1 MKKLGGTGEKTIKI
15 IHFIF
20 IFMWLGGG
28 IALLLGLFLSH
39 PGNVHEYFMK
49 YRILM
54 IIENYLVIPGAMG
67 NLLLGFAYGF
77 FTKWGFFK
85 HTWVML
91 KWILTVLVILFGI
104 FFLGPWLTGILDM
117 LKPHDP
123 SVLSGEVLQ
132 NYIRLSKLGSLQIVI
147 LLFMVYLSVFKPFK
161 KRKNKQD

>member
-1 MKKLGGTGEKTIKI
+1 MKTLGKTGVKTVKI
-15 IHFIF
+15 FHFVF

-28 IALLLGLFLSH
+28 VALLLGLFLSH
-39 PGNVHEYFMK
+39 PANIHEYFMK

-54 IIENYLVIPGAMG
+54 ILENYLVIPGAMG
-67 NLLLGFAYGF
+67 NLMLGFVYGF

-85 HTWVML
+85 HTWLTL

-104 FFLGPWLTGILDM
+104 FFLGPWLTTILGI

-123 SVLSGEVLQ
+123 SVLTNEILLA
-132 NYIRLSKLGSLQIVI
+132 NIKLSKLGSLQVAI

-161 KRKNKQD
+161 KRKNRK